1 MLMVEIPNRSSDGVG
16 GAKTD
21 EKDCT
26 NTSTYYGKAL
36 PGFFWGLACFLLP
49 LVWEVLGGL

>member
-1 MLMVEIPNRSSDGVG
+1 MLMVEIPNRSSDGGG

-49 LVWEVLGGL
+49 VVWEVLGGL